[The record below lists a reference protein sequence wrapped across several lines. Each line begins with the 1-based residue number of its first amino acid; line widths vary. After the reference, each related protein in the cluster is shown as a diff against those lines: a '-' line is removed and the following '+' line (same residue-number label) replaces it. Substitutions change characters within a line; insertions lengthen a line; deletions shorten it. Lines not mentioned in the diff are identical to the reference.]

1 MVLQYSC
8 YVEANS
14 LFIKNRGAPTSMES
28 GDHPIIPYKVELRS
42 PPKED
47 ALAESQDDAI
57 ARAARLIAGALS
69 ELTAASQ
76 DNAVL
81 AEEVA
86 RNRTALEALGQQMEH
101 RLAQEQKQRAMLTE
115 QITNLA
121 GSLDRLVGHLEG
133 ISLLMS
139 ELAGRVPAAAGAPP
153 PAAAPSTPSEPL
165 FQPGGEG
172 ISLAIGQVPG
182 FQVLMDIQKALMA
195 VEQVS
200 SASVER
206 FQEGESRIQLHLRS
220 AVSGSQVA
228 AALGA
233 ATGHSFAIEE
243 SRPELMRL
251 RLKIVG

>member
-1 MVLQYSC
+1 
-8 YVEANS
+8 
-14 LFIKNRGAPTSMES
+14 
-28 GDHPIIPYKVELRS
+28 
-42 PPKED
+42 
-47 ALAESQDDAI
+47 LADSQDDAI

-76 DNAVL
+76 DNAALV
-81 AEEVA
+81 EEVA
-86 RNRTALEALGQQMEH
+86 RNRSALDALSQQMEH

-139 ELAGRVPAAAGAPP
+139 ELAGRMPPAGNAPETPAPP
-153 PAAAPSTPSEPL
+153 VPSEPM

-172 ISLAIGQVPG
+172 ISLAIGDVPG

-220 AVSGSQVA
+220 AVSGSQLT